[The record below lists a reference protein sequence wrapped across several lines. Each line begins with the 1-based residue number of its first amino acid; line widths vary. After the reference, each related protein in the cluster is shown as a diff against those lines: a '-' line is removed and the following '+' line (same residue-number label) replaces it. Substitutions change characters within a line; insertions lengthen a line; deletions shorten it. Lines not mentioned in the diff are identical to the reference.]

1 MEKISNDMREKASGL
16 MRERVFKA
24 DDLKEVKELLRKRSG
39 IGEVPWCGETSCGLK
54 MEEEINGKI
63 LGVPVDIKEKASGK
77 CIVCDKKAQN
87 IVRVAVAY

>member
-1 MEKISNDMREKASGL
+1 MEKISNDIRENASRL

-24 DDLKEVKELLRKRSG
+24 DDLTEVKELLRKRSG
-39 IGEVPWCGETSCGLK
+39 IVEVPWCGETSCGLK

-63 LGVPVDIKEKASGK
+63 LGVPVDIKEKVSGK